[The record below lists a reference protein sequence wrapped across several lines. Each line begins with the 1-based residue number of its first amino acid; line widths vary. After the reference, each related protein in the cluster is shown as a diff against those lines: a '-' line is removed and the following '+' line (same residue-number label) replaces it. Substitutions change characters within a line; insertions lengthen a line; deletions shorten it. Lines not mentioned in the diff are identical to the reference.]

1 MSCYRHLVAVAFAL
15 ALVTPVFAWQDDAP
29 EPTLVVGSVAPDI
42 NIEHWLSFGAD
53 GRFSKVNKFEP
64 GKVYI
69 VEFWATWCPP
79 CVASMPHLSKLQ
91 DKYADKGV
99 QVISTSDE
107 PLERVQA
114 FLEKEVRGD
123 PSKTYAQLT
132 KNYCLA
138 TDPDGSTHASYT
150 EVSGLPG
157 IPAAFLIGKTGK
169 VEWMGHPLEIDE
181 PLELVVTDKFDALAY
196 QKVQAERKKRQEEIG
211 TAVGDIM
218 QQVQSGRAD
227 QGLAKL
233 DDLISTASEDEQVS
247 LKLLKV
253 ELLVAL
259 EKPAVA
265 VSQIDRLLENAAFK
279 GSDKAQQRTELK
291 MMKFQI
297 MSASGLPGIEKLFFE
312 VAESAKDPELQNVVA
327 WSVVQMH
334 LDGTI
339 VNPQMVTKARA
350 LADSA
355 VAAMPVADV
364 LETQAHLVFMQG
376 DADQAIAIQTQAI
389 AKAKDPRLKARL
401 TAFLEEW
408 QSENAPRVL
417 ETESGEALQ
426 APPG

>member
-1 MSCYRHLVAVAFAL
+1 M
-15 ALVTPVFAWQDDAP
+15 
-29 EPTLVVGSVAPDI
+29 
-42 NIEHWLSFGAD
+42 
-53 GRFSKVNKFEP
+53 
-64 GKVYI
+64 
-69 VEFWATWCPP
+69 
-79 CVASMPHLSKLQ
+79 
-91 DKYADKGV
+91 
-99 QVISTSDE
+99 
-107 PLERVQA
+107 
-114 FLEKEVRGD
+114 
-123 PSKTYAQLT
+123 
-132 KNYCLA
+132 A

-196 QKVQAERKKRQEEIG
+196 QKVQAERKKRQEEIR
-211 TAVGDIM
+211 TAMGDIM

-339 VNPQMVTKARA
+339 VSPQMVTKARA

-401 TAFLEEW
+401 MAFLEEW